1 MAERKAFILFF
12 IAVLVIEAVLMSSL
26 RLLDASSEA
35 TALGVGV
42 LLGGAGLG
50 IGFLGVHYH

>member
-1 MAERKAFILFF
+1 MTERKAFIVFLV
-12 IAVLVIEAVLMSSL
+12 AVLLVEAVLISSL

-50 IGFLGVHYH
+50 VGFLGVHYH